1 MGDRGDFLL
10 TGKYLKNG
18 IIEQFTDEKIYSS
31 FVMQLTDSGIDVTI
45 TSEDPVLTMVAGETI
60 SFTKN

>member
-1 MGDRGDFLL
+1 MGERGDFLL

-45 TSEDPVLTMVAGETI
+45 TSEDPVLTMVAGATI

>member
-18 IIEQFTDEKIYSS
+18 IIEQFYMFLFANSS
-31 FVMQLTDSGIDVTI
+31 LILKYMI
-45 TSEDPVLTMVAGETI
+45 
-60 SFTKN
+60 